1 MLLLT
6 HKGGEE
12 MNNIF
17 EKVNY
22 LCVKKHISVTKL
34 EKSVGFG
41 CGTIFGWRKGS
52 PTVANLQKVADYFG
66 ISITKFLNK
75 RGEK

>member
-1 MLLLT
+1 M
-6 HKGGEE
+6 
-12 MNNIF
+12 NIF
-17 EKVNY
+17 DKVNS

-41 CGTIFGWRKGS
+41 CGTIFNWRKGKGS

-66 ISITKFLNK
+66 ISITKFLK
-75 RGEK
+75 